1 MVRDNSINKIKTK
14 QNKSI
19 KKTKQK
25 QMDENKLK
33 LNVRIRHFITTLE
46 IANKKKQNEYV
57 EITIEYINKI

>member
-19 KKTKQK
+19 KKPKQK

-33 LNVRIRHFITTLE
+33 LNVRIRHFITTLR
-46 IANKKKQNEYV
+46 NCK
-57 EITIEYINKI
+57 